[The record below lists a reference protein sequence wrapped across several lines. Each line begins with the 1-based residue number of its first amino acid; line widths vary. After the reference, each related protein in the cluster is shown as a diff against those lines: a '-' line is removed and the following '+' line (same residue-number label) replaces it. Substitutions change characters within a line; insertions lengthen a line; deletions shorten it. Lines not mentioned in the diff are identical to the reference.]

1 VRNLL
6 IGCAALFSVAQLCAA
21 STCTSGTLASYLSLG
36 SSGCTIGGETLY
48 NFSIL
53 SGQTGATELSA
64 ASITITPSGG
74 VYSPTLTF
82 TTSQSASTNA
92 LLESFFTYDLSG
104 ASLVS
109 SAITLSGSSE
119 TGDGGVTEIENFC
132 AGGMFDST
140 GVGNCTG
147 TAGSLLTLDGAQNSD
162 YSGLGPVSF
171 LNVTDD
177 FTLSGGTIGSAAG
190 GTFTNSFGAVPEPA
204 SIMFAGFGLAL
215 AAGAGLRRRRSFLQN
230 ATPVMKEQ

>member
-1 VRNLL
+1 MRNFL
-6 IGCAALFSVAQLCAA
+6 IGCAALFSVAQLCSA

-64 ASITITPSGG
+64 ASISITPSGG
-74 VYSPTLTF
+74 VYTPALTF
-82 TTSQSASTNA
+82 TTSQTASTNA
-92 LLESFFTYDLSG
+92 LLESFFTYDLKG

-132 AGGMFDST
+132 AGGTFDST
-140 GVGNCTG
+140 GVGGCTG
-147 TAGSLLTLDGAQNSD
+147 TAGSLLTLDGAQNADS
-162 YSGLGPVSF
+162 SVLGPVRF

-204 SIMFAGFGLAL
+204 SILFAGLGLAL
-215 AAGAGLRRRRSFLQN
+215 AAGKGLRGKMQQQSRRSN
-230 ATPVMKEQ
+230 